1 MPRAAGPSF
10 AFAVQIKP
18 AGARCNLA
26 CDYCFY
32 REKETLYPGSR
43 FRMTDALLEV
53 AIREVL
59 AAHPGPE
66 VPIAFQGGEPTLV
79 GLDFFRRAAV
89 HADRYRRPGQR
100 VAWSLQTNG
109 TTLDDA
115 WAGFLRRRGFL
126 VGVSV
131 DGPRA
136 LHDRMR
142 RDRRGRPSFDAVLR
156 GVAALA
162 RHGVAWNAL
171 CALHRANA
179 ADPVGLY
186 RFFRDELG
194 ARFVQFIPVVERAGG
209 GASARSLDGESYGRF
224 LCAVLDEWLRRDVGR
239 VFVQDFDEALAA
251 FAGLPAGVCVRAP
264 TCGAAVVIE
273 HTGDVYA
280 CDHYVDAA
288 HRLGNV
294 AETPLR
300 TLLDGE
306 AQRRFGRAKRATLSD
321 ECLRCDVRFACHGG
335 CPKDRDARG
344 RNRLC
349 AGYRAFFRHAN
360 TTLRF
365 MAEALR
371 SGRPP
376 ADVMAWREKG
386 AAARAALTE
395 FRRT

>member
-1 MPRAAGPSF
+1 MPRAARPPS

-32 REKETLYPGSR
+32 RAKESLYPGSD
-43 FRMTDALLEV
+43 FRMGDALLET

-66 VPIAFQGGEPTLV
+66 VPIAFQGGEPTLL
-79 GLDFFRRAAV
+79 GLDFFRRAAA
-89 HADRYRRPGQR
+89 HADRHRRPGQR
-100 VAWSLQTNG
+100 VRWSLQTNG
-109 TTLDDA
+109 TGLDDA
-115 WAGFLRRRGFL
+115 WAAFLRRRGFL

-136 LHDRMR
+136 LHDAMR

-156 GVAALA
+156 GIAALA

-171 CALHRANA
+171 CALHRADA
-179 ADPVGLY
+179 ADPVALY

-224 LCAVLDEWLRRDVGR
+224 LCAVFDEWLRRDVGR

-288 HRLGNV
+288 HRLGNL

-300 TLLDGE
+300 TLVDCE
-306 AQRRFGRAKRATLSD
+306 AQRRFGRAKRATLSE
-321 ECLRCDVRFACHGG
+321 ECLRCYVRFACHGG
-335 CPKDRDARG
+335 CPKDRLARG
-344 RNRLC
+344 RNWLC
-349 AGYRAFFRHAN
+349 AGYRAFFRHSEAPM
-360 TTLRF
+360 RF
-365 MAEALR
+365 MVEALSR
-371 SGRPP
+371 GRPP
-376 ADVMAWREKG
+376 ADVMAWR
-386 AAARAALTE
+386 ARGG
-395 FRRT
+395 